1 MTYGWIK
8 ASDRLPPIGEVVWLY
23 ENGSIYTGGRADCE
37 DGWLWG
43 MCYQDAYWLDD
54 DGWIGEIMADSRYK
68 PTHWMP
74 KPMPP
79 DVEQTIADGN
89 SSRGGQATRQGDR
102 KSGVMKPR
110 YYPTR
115 KLRVEE

>member
-8 ASDRLPPIGEVVWLY
+8 ASDRLPPIDEVVWLY

-79 DVEQTIADGN
+79 EREGTIAESEIVQEDGKQLAKAIEN
-89 SSRGGQATRQGDR
+89 QES
-102 KSGVMKPR
+102 
-110 YYPTR
+110 
-115 KLRVEE
+115 